1 MPDDL
6 DDFFAELDAVAARP
20 PAPLPTQLH
29 PRGVADPISIGLP
42 GSEKSQLG
50 DTQPGLRDV
59 SDVSGIPD
67 VEESQAG
74 VFSGSSLDD
83 FFGDA
88 PVGTAAVADTLSS
101 FFGSDICAAEN
112 AMGGKSA
119 SATLATETAGTAGAA
134 GATRSTGL
142 ASAATSLAA
151 DSAEANTLG
160 DTAPVMRHTLLCN
173 LSLCPRSSVH
183 GGRFGSGEAVLGPGS
198 WCKVVLRL
206 NEPRQTVELQS
217 WQLPSLAGGGANA
230 SGSFAGAV
238 TESVVLSF
246 WKGRA
251 PAELEFTLWLTSHDA
266 DNSIHPDDDGSTVV
280 WHRAGT
286 HILKLE
292 VLPLFASTA
301 VPLDDLSHVLRATAS
316 VSVRPTDCDILPDP
330 LTKHSRRDE
339 WGFSVELCDPAP
351 TPTAMQTE
359 SESVGRDHRR
369 SMQWQR
375 ALRRAI
381 QAEKS
386 GADGTQQREYRKELR
401 RICCAGVPSPHRG
414 HAWYVLSG
422 ARDKA
427 LASTNVGQTAAG
439 SRSTGKVSLS
449 EYSEYQ
455 AKLAEAREEIA
466 WYANGGAA
474 RLRAK
479 SRATVHGGARLC
491 GMAGGPVGTYTAA
504 LIRQNNATNEPG
516 ASAQSSIN
524 DFGMQ
529 LQPSNSG
536 EVGVEVSSVAPGSPA
551 EYAGEMLTRT
561 DIHTQLFV
569 LAGHVCKTEN

>member
-20 PAPLPTQLH
+20 PAPLPTQMD
-29 PRGVADPISIGLP
+29 PRGVADPSSLGIP
-42 GSEKSQLG
+42 GPATSQLG

-59 SDVSGIPD
+59 SDAGTGIPS

-74 VFSGSSLDD
+74 GFSGSSLDD

-88 PVGTAAVADTLSS
+88 PAVADTLGE
-101 FFGSDICAAEN
+101 FFGSDISAAH
-112 AMGGKSA
+112 AMGGRPA
-119 SATLATETAGTAGAA
+119 SATLASETAGTAGAA
-134 GATRSTGL
+134 CATSATGV
-142 ASAATSLAA
+142 ASAARPLVAG
-151 DSAEANTLG
+151 SAEANTLG
-160 DTAPVMRHTLLCN
+160 GTAPVMRHTLLCN
-173 LSLCPRSSVH
+173 LSLSPRPSVR
-183 GGRFGSGEAVLGPGS
+183 GARTGSGEAVLGPGS

-217 WQLPSLAGGGANA
+217 WQLPSLAGDEGNA

-238 TESVVLSF
+238 TESVLLSF
-246 WKGRA
+246 WKGRV

-266 DNSIHPDDDGSTVV
+266 DNSIHPDDDGSTVA

-286 HILKLE
+286 HILALE
-292 VLPLFASTA
+292 PLPLFASIA
-301 VPLDDLSHVLRATAS
+301 VPLDDLSHVLRGSAS

-330 LTKHSRRDE
+330 ETKHSRRDE

-351 TPTAMQTE
+351 TPTGVQTE

-375 ALRRAI
+375 ALRRAT

-427 LASTNVGQTAAG
+427 LASANTGQTAAG
-439 SRSTGKVSLS
+439 GGRSSGKVCP
-449 EYSEYQ
+449 SEYQ

-479 SRATVHGGARLC
+479 TRATVHGGARLC

-504 LIRQNNATNEPG
+504 LIRQCNATNEQPG
-516 ASAQSSIN
+516 AGAISAIN
-524 DFGMQ
+524 DFGME
-529 LQPSNSG
+529 LHPSSTG
-536 EVGVEVSSVAPGSPA
+536 EAGVVVSSVAPGSPA
-551 EYAGEMLTRT
+551 EYAGAVLTRT
-561 DIHTQLFV
+561 AIHTHL
-569 LAGHVCKTEN
+569 LCAGWTCLYD